1 MTETQQTINNVI
13 AKMIAYSD
21 GNKHDIAHF
30 LKVYTY
36 ARMIGEM
43 ENLTERKQEIL
54 EIAAVIHD
62 IACPV
67 CRVKYGNTN
76 GSNQEKESPELV
88 ENFLKDVEIDDEM
101 KERINYLVSHH
112 HTYTNVDGLDYRI
125 LLEADF
131 LVNADESEMSEN
143 AVETARERVFET
155 NTGKNYSQVSINC
168 LPGKAIEGVEK
179 EKLGL

>member
-101 KERINYLVSHH
+101 KERVKKHKESRPQLSGQPSPHLYKRRR
-112 HTYTNVDGLDYRI
+112 TGLPH
-125 LLEADF
+125 
-131 LVNADESEMSEN
+131 SS
-143 AVETARERVFET
+143 
-155 NTGKNYSQVSINC
+155 GS
-168 LPGKAIEGVEK
+168 
-179 EKLGL
+179 

>member
-1 MTETQQTINNVI
+1 MIVSAAIQ
-13 AKMIAYSD
+13 KMIEFYK
-21 GNKHDIAHF
+21 GNRHDVNHF
-30 LKVYTY
+30 LKVWAMAKT
-36 ARMIGEM
+36 IGEL
-43 ENLTERKQEIL
+43 EGLDRHTQEVL
-54 EIAAVIHD
+54 ELAAVIHD

-155 NTGKNYSQVSINC
+155 NTGKKLLTSIYK
-168 LPGKAIEGVEK
+168 LPAR
-179 EKLGL
+179 

>member
-1 MTETQQTINNVI
+1 MTEIQKTINNVL
-13 AKMIAYSD
+13 AKMITYSD

-43 ENLTERKQEIL
+43 ENLSERQQETL

-67 CRVKYGNTN
+67 CRKKYDNTN

-88 ENFLKDVEIDDEM
+88 EDFLKDIEIDPEM
-101 KERINYLVSHH
+101 KSRINYLVSHH
-112 HTYTNVDGLDYRI
+112 HTYTNVDGIDYRI

-131 LVNADESEMSEN
+131 LVNADESEMSEK
-143 AVETARERVFET
+143 AILTARKRVFAT
-155 NTGKNYSQVSINC
+155 NTGKNLLTSIYK
-168 LPGKAIEGVEK
+168 LPAEEA
-179 EKLGL
+179 

>member
-101 KERINYLVSHH
+101 KERINYL
-112 HTYTNVDGLDYRI
+112 RM
-125 LLEADF
+125 LLKQP
-131 LVNADESEMSEN
+131 ES
-143 AVETARERVFET
+143 AYLRPIQA
-155 NTGKNYSQVSINC
+155 KNYSQVSINC

-179 EKLGL
+179 EKRVVNFCNIKPGNSIYGTACFRKIGLVVKDKKGFHL

>member
-1 MTETQQTINNVI
+1 MIEIQKNINNVLT
-13 AKMIAYSD
+13 KMIVYSD

-30 LKVYTY
+30 LKVYSY

-43 ENLTERKQEIL
+43 ENLTERQQETL

-67 CRVKYGNTN
+67 CREKYGDTN

-88 ENFLKDVEIDDEM
+88 ENFLKDVEIDTEM
-101 KERINYLVSHH
+101 KSRINYLVSHH
-112 HTYTNVDGLDYRI
+112 HTYTNVDGIDYRI

-131 LVNADESEMSEN
+131 LVNADESEMSE
-143 AVETARERVFET
+143 AAILTARERVFKT
-155 NTGKNYSQVSINC
+155 NTGKKLLTSIYK
-168 LPGKAIEGVEK
+168 LPAEEA
-179 EKLGL
+179 

>member
-62 IACPV
+62 IA
-67 CRVKYGNTN
+67 
-76 GSNQEKESPELV
+76 S
-88 ENFLKDVEIDDEM
+88 
-101 KERINYLVSHH
+101 VS
-112 HTYTNVDGLDYRI
+112 YTH
-125 LLEADF
+125 LLP
-131 LVNADESEMSEN
+131 
-143 AVETARERVFET
+143 
-155 NTGKNYSQVSINC
+155 C
-168 LPGKAIEGVEK
+168 LPGAHKYAAVHKLPEK
-179 EKLGL
+179 VQNHPQAYPSSDEEKPEAELIIYLNP

>member
-1 MTETQQTINNVI
+1 
-13 AKMIAYSD
+13 MIAYSD

-101 KERINYLVSHH
+101 KERINYLVSH
-112 HTYTNVDGLDYRI
+112 YRI

-155 NTGKNYSQVSINC
+155 NTGKKLLTSIYK
-168 LPGKAIEGVEK
+168 LPAR
-179 EKLGL
+179 

>member
-1 MTETQQTINNVI
+1 
-13 AKMIAYSD
+13 MIAYSD

-30 LKVYTY
+30 LKVYSY

-43 ENLTERKQEIL
+43 ENLTERQQETL

-67 CRVKYGNTN
+67 CREKYGDTN

-88 ENFLKDVEIDDEM
+88 ENFLKDVEIDTEM
-101 KERINYLVSHH
+101 KSRINYLVSHH
-112 HTYTNVDGLDYRI
+112 HTYTNVDGIDYRI

-131 LVNADESEMSEN
+131 LVNLAEEQSSKETIESVKN
-143 AVETARERVFET
+143 KIFKTK
-155 NTGKNYSQVSINC
+155 TGIWLIN
-168 LPGKAIEGVEK
+168 KIF
-179 EKLGL
+179 

>member
-1 MTETQQTINNVI
+1 MTGSQKIINNVI
-13 AKMIAYSD
+13 TKMITYSE

-43 ENLTERKQEIL
+43 ENLPEREQETL

-88 ENFLKDVEIDDEM
+88 EGFLKNVDIDEKM
-101 KERINYLVSHH
+101 KARINYLVSHH
-112 HTYTNVDGLDYRI
+112 HTYTNVDGMDYRI

-131 LVNADESEMSEN
+131 LVNADESEMSEE
-143 AVETARERVFET
+143 AVRTARERVFET
-155 NTGKNYSQVSINC
+155 NTGRKLLTDIYR
-168 LPGKAIEGVEK
+168 LPEE
-179 EKLGL
+179 

>member
-43 ENLTERKQEIL
+43 ENLTERKQETL

-76 GSNQEKESPELV
+76 GSNLEKESPELV
-88 ENFLKDVEIDDEM
+88 ENFLKDVEIDDERNPFYIFL
-101 KERINYLVSHH
+101 KRKFRYIFTCAS
-112 HTYTNVDGLDYRI
+112 
-125 LLEADF
+125 DF
-131 LVNADESEMSEN
+131 M
-143 AVETARERVFET
+143 
-155 NTGKNYSQVSINC
+155 
-168 LPGKAIEGVEK
+168 
-179 EKLGL
+179 

>member
-1 MTETQQTINNVI
+1 MTEIQKNINNVLT
-13 AKMIAYSD
+13 KMIVYSD

-30 LKVYTY
+30 LKVYSY

-43 ENLTERKQEIL
+43 ENLTERQQETL

-67 CRVKYGNTN
+67 CREKYGDTN

-88 ENFLKDVEIDDEM
+88 ENFLKDVEIDTEM
-101 KERINYLVSHH
+101 KFRINYLVSHH
-112 HTYTNVDGLDYRI
+112 HTYTNVDGIDYRI

-131 LVNADESEMSEN
+131 LVNADESEMSE
-143 AVETARERVFET
+143 AAILTARERVFKS
-155 NTGKNYSQVSINC
+155 NTGKKLLTSIYK
-168 LPGKAIEGVEK
+168 LPAEEA
-179 EKLGL
+179 